1 MQSKQSQFFRRKSL
15 PLILVAQQKVGFLKN
30 VVSFFDQKSEKEDPF
45 NFFVKSFNTYRNIEA
60 QKEQQIQQVQELQQ
74 DEGSKKSIFS
84 KIKKLGNTYRKIK
97 SSITFVKTAM
107 QFGRNVKNA
116 SGKLKHVNIENDYQ
130 KQSLYGQILDQV
142 YNTQELVVSSFQKAI
157 IPPMQMLNQMVGDQA
172 TKINDTLSSVGFWAK
187 LIGGF
192 FWWLIKTI
200 FIPQDALDAV
210 IMGVSLVAGAF
221 SMGAGFLAGTVVR
234 VGGTL
239 RKIIMAFKAIH
250 RIAKPLTSPIV
261 KGVSKYKGVWNAG
274 SKSMSAIKGS
284 AWLSRR
290 AANTK
295 LVMGLTN
302 VAKGM
307 YIGFDIYD
315 TDQEDVKMFYE
326 EYGKKS
332 QKWKEK
338 TYKTLQKK
346 VFKPLQDGLEEVQ
359 FVSMLLGEV
368 NNDMRNTLAKAVNND
383 SGILGNYGR
392 AYNTK
397 FIINQ
402 DIQNSDEVVGKIKTK
417 DGIQQIT
424 KKDTSLKLIDRVSTV
439 FVSAFQKLQNDF
451 VNCVNNQNVKSYKD
465 KKTEISDGYYSTE
478 SKIGAAKYMTK
489 NAKLFKEYIIIYYS
503 PQSIED
509 RKKQVIEDKKKKYIS
524 KRKSIVKKRAGE
536 NIERLKKF
544 KEKIYNKGLYK
555 YKTPDFLWN
564 WKYNGKRS
572 IKTFG
577 VDDFDA
583 KNKKTAVKPIFYLSD
598 QNFIYYND
606 GYSLKFSFRIKL
618 DDYFRKTYLK
628 QKSIK
633 LKEFFDKSAYYR
645 DMSRQRDQGINEMP
659 IILEGNV
666 KSGSGQIIFDKLPS
680 FHGKVKEEE
689 IRKLMDCTKQH
700 LNQEKKF
707 KKQLDNLL
715 EKLENKFKNK

>member
-1 MQSKQSQFFRRKSL
+1 MPSKQSQFFRRKSL
-15 PLILVAQQKVGFLKN
+15 PLVLVAQQKVGFLKN

-45 NFFVKSFNTYRNIEA
+45 NFFIKSFNTYRNIEA

-97 SSITFVKTAM
+97 SSITFVKTAI

-130 KQSLYGQILDQV
+130 KQSLYSQILDQV

-172 TKINDTLSSVGFWAK
+172 TKINDTVSSVGFWAK

-192 FWWLIKTI
+192 FWWLIKTM

-234 VGGTL
+234 VGGIL

-261 KGVSKYKGVWNAG
+261 KGVSKYKGIWNAG
-274 SKSMSAIKGS
+274 SKSTAAIRGS

-346 VFKPLQDGLEEVQ
+346 VLKPLQDGLEEVQ
-359 FVSMLLGEV
+359 FVSTLLGEV
-368 NNDMRNTLAKAVNND
+368 NNDMRNTLAKAANSD

-392 AYNTK
+392 TYNTK

-402 DIQNSDEVVGKIKTK
+402 DIQNPDEVVGKIKSK

-424 KKDTSLKLIDRVSTV
+424 KKDTSLKLIDRVSTA

-451 VNCVNNQNVKSYKD
+451 VNCVNSQNVKSYKD
-465 KKTEISDGYYSTE
+465 KKTEISDGYYSMY
-478 SKIGAAKYMTK
+478 SKPSVSKVITK
-489 NAKLFKEYIIIYYS
+489 NAKTRKEYMTIYYS
-503 PQSIED
+503 PIAIKD
-509 RKKQVIEDKKKKYIS
+509 RKKQWKTKES
-524 KRKSIVKKRAGE
+524 KVKERAGE
-536 NIERLKKF
+536 NIKRLKKF

-577 VDDFDA
+577 VDEFDA

-633 LKEFFDKSAYYR
+633 LKDFFDKSAYYS
-645 DMSRQRDQGINEMP
+645 DMSRKWDQGINEMP

-666 KSGSGQIIFDKLPS
+666 KSGSGQIIFDKMPS
-680 FHGKVKEEE
+680 FRGKVKEEE

-700 LNQEKKF
+700 LDQEKKF